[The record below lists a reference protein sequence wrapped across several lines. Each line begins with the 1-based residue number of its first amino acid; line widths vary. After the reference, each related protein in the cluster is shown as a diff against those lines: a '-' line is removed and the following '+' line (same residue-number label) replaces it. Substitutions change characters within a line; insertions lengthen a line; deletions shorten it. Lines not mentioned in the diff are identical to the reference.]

1 MVQPEKVLINME
13 VNYFQDDSDFS
24 PLHNYSKE
32 MQGSCGL
39 LYPESISA
47 ATQEG
52 NGVVINESQWNENF
66 RLNILDTVFSISK
79 ISSLFEHW
87 KLSGTVPHYNK
98 IKAMY
103 QF

>member
-39 LYPESISA
+39 LYAEFVVCAGYCKGAGDIES
-47 ATQEG
+47 E
-52 NGVVINESQWNENF
+52 
-66 RLNILDTVFSISK
+66 
-79 ISSLFEHW
+79 
-87 KLSGTVPHYNK
+87 
-98 IKAMY
+98 
-103 QF
+103 